1 MRLTGHARYYARA
14 LIRLIPM
21 AVFTAAIHTS
31 PALAATKIALSGS
44 AVTASANDGNVPS
57 NTVDGN
63 LSTRWSAQGSGVWIQ
78 YNLGSCQAIDYA
90 RIAWSEGNTR
100 KATFSVSVSKDGGA
114 TWAQVLGNTQSS
126 GTTTSF
132 ETVQLPDPAAN
143 MVRIYGY
150 GNTSTDSSTWTSI
163 TELELY
169 TLGASTA
176 CGTSGGTS
184 AKLSIPASN
193 VTASADDGNVPS
205 NTVDGSL
212 ATRWSAQGSG
222 VWIQYKLG
230 SCQTIDYARLAWYQG
245 DTRKTTFS
253 VSVSKDSGSTWTQ
266 ILGNTQSS
274 GTTTAFETVQ
284 LPDTAANM
292 VRIFGY
298 GNTSSAW
305 TSLSEMELYSAGAS
319 TGCSASTSTANY
331 PADIF
336 AGLKPWK
343 LTLPLSASGGTGQT
357 LGVGGVATPSGATL
371 TTSDTTSQLN
381 ITSGGTSTSPR
392 VYDGQG
398 HTVGRINIT
407 ASYVVVQNFRI
418 NAGSQYGAF
427 IDASNVTFQ
436 NNDIKGVKVSGDG
449 DLNAITAFGNNIT
462 IQFNTAINYVSG
474 DPGSSHTDF
483 IQTWVSSSHPT
494 ASANWKIIGNKAVG
508 PSNPSRVNS
517 IASIHQCIMAEGLG
531 RGGNSGGS
539 GDPHDWVI
547 SDNECGDSWNQS
559 IKLDG
564 VDNVAITRN
573 NFTGSS
579 DKIFD
584 ISSASSNVKVY
595 SDNIFGSGYG
605 LVGYTVTSG
614 AGPGTAPSGSGGA
627 QFPALEVKQP
637 ALATYT
643 STYFKLNANKDGV
656 LLTSLFGG
664 ATTSS
669 NTAYARSELRE
680 MQSDGTTNAA
690 WSCSSGARK
699 MHIRQ
704 RIVKTPIH
712 KPEMV
717 VGQIHDDS
725 NDVLTIHFTGPE
737 DSSGVGTGNG
747 VGTGVMRVHWN
758 NDTSQDVVDSAYAVG
773 DMMVVD
779 IETISNTARVTY
791 RNERTGVTTTI
802 VKAFSGIVGSCYFKA
817 GNYHQGCSK
826 TNIYGG
832 TNQSCVDKGWV
843 STKYETDP
851 LGTSVLEMFELT
863 MPY

>member
-1 MRLTGHARYYARA
+1 MTNNT
-14 LIRLIPM
+14 LIRSTLLAIL
-21 AVFTAAIHTS
+21 VAAFHTT
-31 PALAATKIALSGS
+31 PALAATKI
-44 AVTASANDGNVPS
+44 
-57 NTVDGN
+57 
-63 LSTRWSAQGSGVWIQ
+63 
-78 YNLGSCQAIDYA
+78 
-90 RIAWSEGNTR
+90 
-100 KATFSVSVSKDGGA
+100 SV
-114 TWAQVLGNTQSS
+114 
-126 GTTTSF
+126 
-132 ETVQLPDPAAN
+132 PAAN
-143 MVRIYGY
+143 V
-150 GNTSTDSSTWTSI
+150 S
-163 TELELY
+163 
-169 TLGASTA
+169 
-176 CGTSGGTS
+176 
-184 AKLSIPASN
+184 
-193 VTASADDGNVPS
+193 ASADDGNIPG
-205 NTVDGSL
+205 NTVDGNL

-230 SCQTIDYARLAWYQG
+230 SCQVIDYARLAWHQG
-245 DTRKTTFS
+245 DTRKASFS
-253 VSVSKDSGSTWTQ
+253 VSVSKDNGATWAQ
-266 ILGNTQSS
+266 VLGTTQSS
-274 GTTTAFETVQ
+274 GTTTNFETVQ
-284 LPDTAANM
+284 LPDPAANV
-292 VRIFGY
+292 VRIYGY
-298 GNTSSAW
+298 GNPINAW
-305 TSLSEMELYSAGAS
+305 TSLLEVELYTLGAS
-319 TGCSASTSTANY
+319 TACGTSTGTANY
-331 PADIF
+331 PADVF

-343 LTLPLSASGGTGQT
+343 LTLPTGAGSGSGTAQT

-381 ITSGGTSTSPR
+381 ISSGGTTTSPR

-407 ASYVVVQNFRI
+407 ADNVVVQNFRI
-418 NAGSQYGAF
+418 NAGSQYGAY
-427 IDASNVTFQ
+427 ISANNVTFQ

-449 DLNAITAFGNNIT
+449 DLNAITAFGNNIS
-462 IQFNTAINYVSG
+462 ILFNTAINFVSG

-508 PSNPSRVNS
+508 PANPSRVNS

-547 SDNECGDSWNQS
+547 SDNEFGDSWNQC

-564 VDNVAITRN
+564 VDNVTITRN
-573 NFTGSS
+573 KFTGSS
-579 DKIFD
+579 TKILD

-595 SDNIFGSGYG
+595 SDNSFGSGYG
-605 LVGYTVTSG
+605 SIGYTVTSG
-614 AGPGTAPSGSGGA
+614 AGPGGTTTGGA
-627 QFPALEVKQP
+627 QYPATEVKQP
-637 ALATYT
+637 ALATF
-643 STYFKLNANKDGV
+643 SNTYFKLNTNKDGV
-656 LLTSLFGG
+656 LFTSLFGG

-669 NTAYARSELRE
+669 GTAYARSELRE
-680 MQSDGTTNAA
+680 MQADGVTNAA
-690 WSCSSGARK
+690 WSCSSGVRK

-725 NDVLTIHFTGPE
+725 NDVLAIHFTGPE

-758 NDTSQDVVDSAYAVG
+758 NDSSEDVLDTAYAVG
-773 DMMVVD
+773 DIMTVD
-779 IETISNTARVTY
+779 VDTSANTMRVNY
-791 RNERTGVTTTI
+791 RNERTGATT
-802 VKAFSGIVGSCYFKA
+802 VKAKTFSGIVGSCYFKA

-843 STKYETDP
+843 ANKYETDP